1 MFAETDDCKLTA
13 KTGGY
18 IIVMTD
24 DNKKDK
30 SKLSKRELQVL
41 EAVAKGMS
49 NQEIGRELVISEN
62 TVRVHLRKIYAK
74 LEVQSRTEAT
84 MKGLQIGIIE
94 MPPGDDDDT
103 ESARPAASN
112 GDTVALVAA
121 PRLAGWQLGYFALA
135 IVAATLVLL
144 TPYWRRTFN
153 HPAGNPILDAPAP
166 LSGAE
171 AAIAPPENQWQ
182 LRGQMPTARSRMGVT
197 NFNGKLY
204 LIGGERTSGTTG
216 LVEIFDPAIQKW
228 LEGAAKPTAVAN
240 VQALALGDEI
250 FVPGGCTTETEA
262 VSAVEVFNPAEN
274 TWRTAAPLPSPRC
287 AYAATVYR
295 NKLYLFGGWNGTAY
309 LTETLVYTPADDT
322 WQKLDAP
329 LPTAVGFAAAASLGD
344 EIYVAGGYDGEREYD
359 TVNRFNPQTKA
370 WTPAPALNHPRGG
383 LGLVTLGDTLYA
395 VGGGWTA
402 MVANSEKLS
411 RGEQHW
417 VDITSPRVG
426 EWRNLGLAAVDRDI
440 FAVGGWDGEYL
451 SEVYSYKT
459 VYKIFIPLSY

>member
-1 MFAETDDCKLTA
+1 MA
-13 KTGGY
+13 
-18 IIVMTD
+18 D

-94 MPPGDDDDT
+94 MTPGAGDA
-103 ESARPAASN
+103 SAAATAPVGSTPAAVPSP
-112 GDTVALVAA
+112 TLS
-121 PRLAGWQLGYFALA
+121 GWQLGYFALA
-135 IVAATLVLL
+135 IVVAILVLL

-153 HPAGNPILDAPAP
+153 HPAGNPILDAPAAP
-166 LSGAE
+166 LANAD

-182 LRGQMPTARSRMGVT
+182 LRGQMPTARSRMGVAG
-197 NFNGKLY
+197 FDGKLY

-216 LVEIFDPAIQKW
+216 LVEIFDPVTQKW
-228 LEGAAKPTAVAN
+228 QEGAAKPTAVAN
-240 VQALALGDEI
+240 VQALALGNEI
-250 FVPGGCTTETEA
+250 FVPGGCTGETEA
-262 VSAVEVFNPAEN
+262 VDTVEVFSPAEN

-287 AYAATVYR
+287 AYAAAVYGD
-295 NKLYLFGGWNGTAY
+295 KLYLFGGWNGTTY
-309 LTETLVYTPADDT
+309 LTETLVYTPAADA
-322 WQKLDAP
+322 WQTLDAP
-329 LPTAVGFAAAASLGD
+329 LPAAVGFAAAAALGD
-344 EIYVAGGYDGEREYD
+344 GIYVAGGFDGKQEYD
-359 TVNRFNPQTKA
+359 TVNRFNPQTET
-370 WTPAPALNHPRGG
+370 WEPAPPLNHPRGG
-383 LGLVTLGDTLYA
+383 LGLVALGDTLYA

-402 MVANSEKLS
+402 MVATGEKLAH
-411 RGEQHW
+411 GESKW
-417 VDITSPRVG
+417 VDIASPRVG

-440 FAVGGWDGEYL
+440 FALGGWDGGYL
-451 SEVYSYKT
+451 NEVYAYKT